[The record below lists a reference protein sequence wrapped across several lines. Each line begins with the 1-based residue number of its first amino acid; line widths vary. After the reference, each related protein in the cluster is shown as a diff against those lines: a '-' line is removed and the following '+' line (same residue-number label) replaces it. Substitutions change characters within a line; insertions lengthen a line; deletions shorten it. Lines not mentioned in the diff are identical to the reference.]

1 MMQYVDFCL
10 LDVQTLAYKNRTLAA
25 AFMYLTLV
33 LRLDMYSLDSIVGQF
48 RGSSQF
54 IRAEN

>member
-1 MMQYVDFCL
+1 MQYVDFCL